1 MKKIGWMWLAGLAF
15 VSSVQAQKI
24 EEVLQSVEQ
33 NNKELQ
39 EVFYSTVAAKM
50 EVQKQHKLEDPRG
63 G

>member
-15 VSSVQAQKI
+15 ASSVQAQKI

-39 EVFYSTVAAKM
+39 AVFHSL
-50 EVQKQHKLEDPRG
+50 QCLHD
-63 G
+63 